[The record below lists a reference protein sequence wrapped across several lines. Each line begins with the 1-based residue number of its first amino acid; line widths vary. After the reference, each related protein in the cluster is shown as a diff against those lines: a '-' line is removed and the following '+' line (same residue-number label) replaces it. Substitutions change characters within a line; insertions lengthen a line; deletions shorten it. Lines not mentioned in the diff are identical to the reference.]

1 MEWEGIM
8 RGKKKNI
15 RWGRGGGGGCR
26 NGEQGAMGRGEN
38 GRDGGGGG
46 GDGGVRQREGFWKEE
61 NYGALEG

>member
-1 MEWEGIM
+1 
-8 RGKKKNI
+8 
-15 RWGRGGGGGCR
+15 
-26 NGEQGAMGRGEN
+26 MGRGEN